1 MRTMTGSAAMPSKPS
16 SRQTDSGDQ
25 QALAQV
31 EKWMA
36 VIRELGHEP
45 AGGTMSAGAR
55 LERLLAPAAE

>member
-1 MRTMTGSAAMPSKPS
+1 MRTMTESVATSSKPS
-16 SRQTDSGDQ
+16 SRRTDSGDE

-36 VIRELGHEP
+36 VIRELSHEP